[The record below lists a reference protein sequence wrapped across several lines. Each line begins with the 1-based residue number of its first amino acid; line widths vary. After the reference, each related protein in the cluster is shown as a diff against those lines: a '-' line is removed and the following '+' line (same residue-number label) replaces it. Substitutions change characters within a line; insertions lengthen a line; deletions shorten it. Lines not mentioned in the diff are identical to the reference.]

1 MERLRD
7 EQTQKFLGT
16 ASVRLEVLD
25 FSLTHDTRLPGSEP
39 DWDNVESL
47 GGLFLNGISFAPHQ
61 ISHQIPAL
69 IDQTQFNE
77 ALNNANVSS
86 ERLKRNDVEIVE
98 LNFAAGSR
106 VHCLRG
112 QDRVL
117 AAMRVAE
124 DMNRRWVIRLYQQDL
139 SLEAIKD
146 LKDERSSE
154 KEPSD
159 AELLY
164 WTTRFWLEHE
174 DSLDDHQNKWLAH
187 LARKSKSKATG
198 LQRLWKNHVKYK
210 NLIREFEKT
219 PALFGGAQL
228 GNISRWISAPD
239 KMNVNQMK
247 RVLDFWRDIC
257 DSNDSIKSRLS
268 TRMLEEVGG
277 KTPGSSKKHHD
288 DIRDM
293 ANKIL
298 RNFENNER
306 QDILNRLEYA
316 TRDRLVPT
324 FNIFIKN
331 IGYLKEVV
339 GCLRHLVADNRCK
352 WVEAGE
358 INQKELAYRQLWLF
372 ALREHPSISKQIE
385 RKKAAPKYFIDE
397 SKLYQFALLAQKL
410 GYCTPQ
416 ITAIVNQP
424 RMIVLSTGEKSF
436 SKTPGDSSNYS
447 DGKPLSKDQE
457 EHKHS
462 LFLENIHKP
471 FNPECPG
478 SRFFFS
484 QRSLYLDVFGDEF
497 RGIENFLNAAALCDE
512 QSLGDEA
519 MQVDKWQEATTRK
532 DIQELSDMKTKL
544 EEEVQ
549 QLRKSVTSEGEDAQS
564 MRSQFWEMAN
574 KVKEKEESLED
585 INKNIE
591 AKKKEEAELFEKIN
605 KKIEKLESV
614 RSRLREDERR
624 EQDGAGRLR
633 TQEQKE
639 RDLESR
645 VKSLKEEETGLGSR
659 VKSLKEEET
668 DLESRVKSLKEE
680 ETGLGSRVKSLK
692 EEETDLESRVK
703 SLKEEETNLG
713 SRVKSLKEEID
724 TLVCIQNR
732 SSFVPRGEL
741 DPLQNT
747 EKCNTET
754 ILQLQKDKEELEKEM
769 EALKKGIDA
778 LGHIDQHTETTGVEQ
793 QHGSAFHQPPSSTL
807 LEIQL
812 NFQES
817 TEIVKGY
824 NLRDERGGF
833 LTADTCFDLL
843 SKLPPEERA
852 IRLIHRN
859 KRKYALL
866 EQDEIFEFGKEATPS
881 QKKKKPIPYEE
892 LTAEELTA
900 KELLEMHNEKR
911 ESTQSKLSR
920 GPKGISTRR
929 KHS

>member
-47 GGLFLNGISFAPHQ
+47 GGLFLSGISFAPHQ

-324 FNIFIKN
+324 FSIFIKN

-339 GCLRHLVADNRCK
+339 GCLRHLVSGTLQNIRKNLDGAFSKRNPCMLQVADNRCK

-436 SKTPGDSSNYS
+436 SKTSGDSSNYS

-497 RGIENFLNAAALCDE
+497 KGIENFLNAAALCDE

-605 KKIEKLESV
+605 KEIEKLESV
-614 RSRLREDERR
+614 QSRLREDEQR

-633 TQEQKE
+633 TQEEKE

-645 VKSLKEEETGLGSR
+645 A
-659 VKSLKEEET
+659 
-668 DLESRVKSLKEE
+668 
-680 ETGLGSRVKSLK
+680 
-692 EEETDLESRVK
+692 
-703 SLKEEETNLG
+703 
-713 SRVKSLKEEID
+713 KSLKEEID

-732 SSFVPRGEL
+732 SSFVPIGEP

-754 ILQLQKDKEELEKEM
+754 ILQLQKDKEELEKKM
-769 EALKKGIDA
+769 NALKEGIDA
-778 LGHIDQHTETTGVEQ
+778 PRQEDQHTETTCVEC

-817 TEIVKGY
+817 TEIVKVGKRVLRACMETFAAQGY

-920 GPKGISTRR
+920 GPKGISTIR

>member
-1 MERLRD
+1 MERLQD

-69 IDQTQFNE
+69 IDQTQLTE
-77 ALNNANVSS
+77 ALKNANISS
-86 ERLKRNDVEIVE
+86 ERLRRNDVEIVE
-98 LNFAAGSR
+98 LNFATGSR

-187 LARKSKSKATG
+187 LTRKSKSKATG

-257 DSNDSIKSRLS
+257 GSNDSIKSRLS

-277 KTPGSSKKHHD
+277 KTPGSNKKHHD

-298 RNFENNER
+298 RNFEDNER
-306 QDILNRLEYA
+306 RDILNRLEYA

-324 FNIFIKN
+324 FSIFIKN
-331 IGYLKEVV
+331 IGYLKEVT
-339 GCLRHLVADNRCK
+339 GCLRHLVSGTPQNIRKNLDDAFSKRNPCMLQVADSRCK

-358 INQKELAYRQLWLF
+358 IDEKELAYRQLWLF
-372 ALREHPSISKQIE
+372 ALREHPSISQQIE

-397 SKLYQFALLAQKL
+397 SKLYQFALLAHKL

-424 RMIVLSTGEKSF
+424 RMILPSTGEKSF

-471 FNPECPG
+471 FSPECPG

-497 RGIENFLNAAALCDE
+497 KGIENFLNAAAFSDE

-519 MQVDKWQEATTRK
+519 IQVDKWQEATIRK
-532 DIQELSDMKTKL
+532 DIQELSGIKTKL
-544 EEEVQ
+544 EEEVR

-564 MRSQFWEMAN
+564 MRSQFWEIAN
-574 KVKEKEESLED
+574 KVKEKEESLEN
-585 INKNIE
+585 INRNIE

-605 KKIEKLESV
+605 KQIKRLESV
-614 RSRLREDERR
+614 RSRLREDEQR
-624 EQDGAGRLR
+624 EQDVAGRLR
-633 TQEQKE
+633 TQEEKE
-639 RDLESR
+639 RNLE
-645 VKSLKEEETGLGSR
+645 
-659 VKSLKEEET
+659 
-668 DLESRVKSLKEE
+668 
-680 ETGLGSRVKSLK
+680 
-692 EEETDLESRVK
+692 
-703 SLKEEETNLG
+703 

-732 SSFVPRGEL
+732 SSFVPIGEP

-754 ILQLQKDKEELEKEM
+754 ILQLQKDKEELEKKM
-769 EALKKGIDA
+769 DALKEGIDA
-778 LGHIDQHTETTGVEQ
+778 PSHIDQHPEKTCVEQ
-793 QHGSAFHQPPSSTL
+793 QHALVLHQPPSSTL
-807 LEIQL
+807 LEIKL
-812 NFQES
+812 NFHES
-817 TEIVKGY
+817 TEIVKVGQRVLRACLENFAAQGY
-824 NLRDERGGF
+824 NFRDERGGF
-833 LTADTCFDLL
+833 LMANTCFDVL
-843 SKLPPEERA
+843 SLLPPEERT
-852 IRLIHRN
+852 IRLIPRT
-859 KRKYALL
+859 KRKYALI
-866 EQDEIFEFGKEATPS
+866 ESDPEGISEARKEEAS
-881 QKKKKPIPYEE
+881 SRKKPHKSSPYQKLVPYEK
-892 LTAEELTA
+892 LTA
-900 KELLEMHNEKR
+900 KELLEMYGEKR
-911 ESTQSKLSR
+911 DSTQSKVPR
-920 GPKGISTRR
+920 GHKGISTRQ
-929 KHS
+929 KHT